1 MMMGNHG
8 GQVAGVGVG
17 VSGKG
22 PRPVTQLDGLEAA
35 RQQNL
40 EKIQHLQQTL
50 EAAHQ
55 QEAQYKSQ
63 LDIMTHLHAAQ
74 QQEQQYKQMEV
85 TFLYLTLGTN
95 FDKTNL

>member
-1 MMMGNHG
+1 MMAAGMGNVG
-8 GQVAGVGVG
+8 G
-17 VSGKG
+17 GKG

-55 QEAQYKSQ
+55 Q
-63 LDIMTHLHAAQ
+63 
-74 QQEQQYKQMEV
+74 V
-85 TFLYLTLGTN
+85 FFLCYSHRLIGSST
-95 FDKTNL
+95 

>member
-1 MMMGNHG
+1 MMAQGMGTVG
-8 GQVAGVGVG
+8 G
-17 VSGKG
+17 GKG

-55 QEAQYKSQ
+55 QVCFF
-63 LDIMTHLHAAQ
+63 IMW
-74 QQEQQYKQMEV
+74 YGV
-85 TFLYLTLGTN
+85 CGT
-95 FDKTNL
+95 